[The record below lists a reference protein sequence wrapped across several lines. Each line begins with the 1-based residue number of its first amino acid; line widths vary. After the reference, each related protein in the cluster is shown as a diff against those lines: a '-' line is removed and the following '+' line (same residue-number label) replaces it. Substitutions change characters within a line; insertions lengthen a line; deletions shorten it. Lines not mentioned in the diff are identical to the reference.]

1 MNYSEWSMEQ
11 LEAEERKI
19 VAELRLRRQSED
31 EKQKK
36 EIIQQYTGRS
46 FMMNDKTFAYVLGLN
61 EDGRNVDVLYISV
74 NHNNEPYSCGIQK
87 YHGFSIMLD
96 NDKVKTSIQY
106 KFEKFEISND
116 VFRQLYENFVE
127 KFNKLM

>member
-46 FMMNDKTFAYVLGLN
+46 FMMNDRTFAYVLGLN
-61 EDGRNVDVLYISV
+61 EDGRSIDVLYICV
-74 NHNNEPYSCGIQK
+74 NLNNEPYSCGIQK
-87 YHGFSIMLD
+87 YHGFSIVLD
-96 NDKVKTSIQY
+96 DDRVKTKIQHR
-106 KFEKFEISND
+106 FEKFEISND
-116 VFRQLYENFVE
+116 VFRQLYENFIE

>member
-19 VAELRLRRQSED
+19 VAELRLRRRSEV

-46 FMMNDKTFAYVLGLN
+46 FMIDDKTFAHVLGLN
-61 EDGRNVDVLYISV
+61 EDGRNIDVLYVSV
-74 NHNNEPYSCGIQK
+74 NPNGEPYSCGMQR
-87 YHGFSIMLD
+87 YSGFSIVFD
-96 NDKVKTSIQY
+96 NNKPKTSIQY
-106 KFEKFEISND
+106 RFEKFEISND
-116 VFRQLYENFVE
+116 VFRQLYENFIE